1 MKWMIALCL
10 ACAAM
15 PAWSGIYIYGTRII
29 YPAQKKD
36 ITVQLMNDGKRSS
49 LIQAW
54 IDNGD
59 TSLPPE
65 KLQVPFIMTPPVIRV
80 AANSGQ
86 QLKIK
91 KLANNLPGD
100 RESLF
105 YLNVLDIPPNS
116 DENKDKNIIK
126 ICATKPDKVDLSPTG
141 GNRKSIKQQFSRL
154 QLLRAPGSIS
164 VKNNSANW
172 ITIPEIKAKSK
183 VNKETLLL
191 APWSSQSITTTVVVN
206 SYTVTLIDDSG
217 NYLNETVKIEN

>member
-1 MKWMIALCL
+1 MPGLCRY
-10 ACAAM
+10 ACVERHLYI
-15 PAWSGIYIYGTRII
+15 WYTYYLSG
-29 YPAQKKD
+29 AEKD

-65 KLQVPFIMTPPVIRV
+65 KLQVPFIMTPVIRV

-105 YLNVLDIPPNS
+105 YLNVLIFHQIQTRT
-116 DENKDKNIIK
+116 KIK
-126 ICATKPDKVDLSPTG
+126 ISLNLRYKTG
-141 GNRKSIKQQFSRL
+141 
-154 QLLRAPGSIS
+154 
-164 VKNNSANW
+164 
-172 ITIPEIKAKSK
+172 
-183 VNKETLLL
+183 
-191 APWSSQSITTTVVVN
+191 
-206 SYTVTLIDDSG
+206 
-217 NYLNETVKIEN
+217 

>member
-1 MKWMIALCL
+1 MKRMIALWL

-65 KLQVPFIMTPPVIRV
+65 KLQVPFVLTPPVIRV
-80 AANSGQ
+80 AADSGQ

-91 KLANNLPGD
+91 KLPNNLPGD

-116 DENKDKNIIK
+116 GESKDKNIIK
-126 ICATKPDKVDLSPTG
+126 FALQNRIKLIYRPQGIQKVDKAIFP
-141 GNRKSIKQQFSRL
+141 RL
-154 QLLRAPGSIS
+154 QLHRTSGGIS

-172 ITIPEIKAKSK
+172 ITIPEVKAKNK

-191 APWSSQSITTTVVVN
+191 APWSSLNITTTAVAN
-206 SYTVTLIDDSG
+206 NYTVTLIDDSG
-217 NYLNETVKIEN
+217 NYLNETINIAN

>member
-1 MKWMIALCL
+1 MKRMIALWL

-15 PAWSGIYIYGTRII
+15 PAWSGVYIYGTRVI

-36 ITVQLMNDGKRSS
+36 ITVQLMNDSKRSS

-65 KLQVPFIMTPPVIRV
+65 KLQVPFVLTPPVIRV
-80 AANSGQ
+80 AADSGQ

-91 KLANNLPGD
+91 KLVNNLPGD

-116 DENKDKNIIK
+116 GESKDKNVIK
-126 ICATKPDKVDLSPTG
+126 FALQNRIKLIYRPQGVQKVDKAT
-141 GNRKSIKQQFSRL
+141 FSRL
-154 QLLRAPGSIS
+154 QLFKASGGISI
-164 VKNNSANW
+164 KNNSANW
-172 ITIPEIKAKSK
+172 VTIPEVKAKNK
-183 VNKETLLL
+183 LNKETLLL
-191 APWSSQSITTTVVVN
+191 APWSSQNVPTTTVVN
-206 SYTVTLIDDSG
+206 NYTVTLIDDSG
-217 NYLNETVKIEN
+217 NYLSETIKAAN

>member
-1 MKWMIALCL
+1 MKRMIALCL

-91 KLANNLPGD
+91 NSLITCLAI
-100 RESLF
+100 
-105 YLNVLDIPPNS
+105 V
-116 DENKDKNIIK
+116 
-126 ICATKPDKVDLSPTG
+126 KV
-141 GNRKSIKQQFSRL
+141 F
-154 QLLRAPGSIS
+154 SIS
-164 VKNNSANW
+164 MYW
-172 ITIPEIKAKSK
+172 IFHQIQTRTKIKTS
-183 VNKETLLL
+183 
-191 APWSSQSITTTVVVN
+191 
-206 SYTVTLIDDSG
+206 
-217 NYLNETVKIEN
+217 LNLRYKTG

>member
-1 MKWMIALCL
+1 MKRMIALCL

-126 ICATKPDKVDLSPTG
+126 FALQNRIKLIYRPPGVQKVDKAT
-141 GNRKSIKQQFSRL
+141 FSRL
-154 QLLRAPGSIS
+154 QLFRAPGSIS

-191 APWSSQSITTTVVVN
+191 APWSSQSITTTVVVK

>member
-1 MKWMIALCL
+1 
-10 ACAAM
+10 
-15 PAWSGIYIYGTRII
+15 
-29 YPAQKKD
+29 
-36 ITVQLMNDGKRSS
+36 
-49 LIQAW
+49 
-54 IDNGD
+54 
-59 TSLPPE
+59 
-65 KLQVPFIMTPPVIRV
+65 MTPPVIRV

-126 ICATKPDKVDLSPTG
+126 FALQNRIKLIYRPPGVQKVDKAT
-141 GNRKSIKQQFSRL
+141 FSRL
-154 QLLRAPGSIS
+154 QLLRVPGSIS

-183 VNKETLLL
+183 
-191 APWSSQSITTTVVVN
+191 
-206 SYTVTLIDDSG
+206 
-217 NYLNETVKIEN
+217 

>member
-1 MKWMIALCL
+1 MKRMIALCL

-91 KLANNLPGD
+91 NSLIACLAIVKVFSTSMYWIFHQIQT
-100 RESLF
+100 RTKIKTSLSLH
-105 YLNVLDIPPNS
+105 Y
-116 DENKDKNIIK
+116 K
-126 ICATKPDKVDLSPTG
+126 TG
-141 GNRKSIKQQFSRL
+141 
-154 QLLRAPGSIS
+154 
-164 VKNNSANW
+164 
-172 ITIPEIKAKSK
+172 
-183 VNKETLLL
+183 
-191 APWSSQSITTTVVVN
+191 
-206 SYTVTLIDDSG
+206 
-217 NYLNETVKIEN
+217 

>member
-1 MKWMIALCL
+1 
-10 ACAAM
+10 
-15 PAWSGIYIYGTRII
+15 
-29 YPAQKKD
+29 
-36 ITVQLMNDGKRSS
+36 
-49 LIQAW
+49 
-54 IDNGD
+54 
-59 TSLPPE
+59 
-65 KLQVPFIMTPPVIRV
+65 MTPPVIRV

-126 ICATKPDKVDLSPTG
+126 FALQNRIKLIYRPPGVQKVDKAT
-141 GNRKSIKQQFSRL
+141 FSRL

-172 ITIPEIKAKSK
+172 ITISEVKAKSK

-191 APWSSQSITTTVVVN
+191 APWSSQSITTTAVVN

-217 NYLNETVKIEN
+217 NYLNETIKIEN

>member
-1 MKWMIALCL
+1 MKRMIALCL

-105 YLNVLDIPPNS
+105 YLKVLDIPPNS

-126 ICATKPDKVDLSPTG
+126 FALQNRIKLIYRPPGVQKVDKAT
-141 GNRKSIKQQFSRL
+141 FSRL

-172 ITIPEIKAKSK
+172 ITIPEIKAK
-183 VNKETLLL
+183 
-191 APWSSQSITTTVVVN
+191 
-206 SYTVTLIDDSG
+206 
-217 NYLNETVKIEN
+217 

>member
-1 MKWMIALCL
+1 
-10 ACAAM
+10 
-15 PAWSGIYIYGTRII
+15 
-29 YPAQKKD
+29 
-36 ITVQLMNDGKRSS
+36 S

-126 ICATKPDKVDLSPTG
+126 FALQNRIKLIYRPPGVQKVDKAT
-141 GNRKSIKQQFSRL
+141 FSRL
-154 QLLRAPGSIS
+154 QLLRA
-164 VKNNSANW
+164 
-172 ITIPEIKAKSK
+172 
-183 VNKETLLL
+183 
-191 APWSSQSITTTVVVN
+191 
-206 SYTVTLIDDSG
+206 
-217 NYLNETVKIEN
+217 